1 MWILI
6 ILAYF
11 VIGALIFGVIA
22 SFSKKYI
29 QWYTVKR
36 ETQIVLACLLFWPI
50 MLLLWVIRYLSE
62 AFVGLL
68 TFIKMT
74 FDE

>member
-1 MWILI
+1 MWII

-11 VIGALIFGVIA
+11 ALGAIIFGLIDG
-22 SFSKKYI
+22 FSNKYK

-36 ETQIVLACLLFWPI
+36 ETQILLACLLFWPI

-62 AFVGLL
+62 AFTGLW
-68 TFIKMT
+68 TFIKMI
-74 FDE
+74 FD

>member
-1 MWILI
+1 MRIII

-11 VIGALIFGVIA
+11 FIGASIFGLIDG
-22 SFSKKYI
+22 FSTKYR

-36 ETQIVLACLLFWPI
+36 EKQILLACLLFWPV

-62 AFVGLL
+62 AFAGLL

-74 FDE
+74 FD

>member
-11 VIGALIFGVIA
+11 VFGAIIFGAIA
-22 SFSKKYI
+22 GFSKKYI
-29 QWYTVKR
+29 QWYTVER
-36 ETQIVLACLLFWPI
+36 ETQIILACLLFWPI
-50 MLLLWVIRYLSE
+50 MLLFWVIRYLSE

-68 TFIKMT
+68 AFIKMI
-74 FDE
+74 FD

>member
-1 MWILI
+1 MWII
-6 ILAYF
+6 ILTYF
-11 VIGALIFGVIA
+11 ALGAIIFGLIDG
-22 SFSKKYI
+22 FSNKYK

-36 ETQIVLACLLFWPI
+36 ETQILLACLLFWPI

-68 TFIKMT
+68 TFIKMI
-74 FDE
+74 FD

>member
-1 MWILI
+1 MWII

-11 VIGALIFGVIA
+11 AIGAIIFGLIEG
-22 SFSKKYI
+22 FSKKYT

-36 ETQIVLACLLFWPI
+36 ETQILLACLLFWPI
-50 MLLLWVIRYLSE
+50 MLLVWAIRYLGE

-68 TFIKMT
+68 TFIKMI
-74 FDE
+74 FD

>member
-1 MWILI
+1 MWII

-11 VIGALIFGVIA
+11 AFGAVLFGLIDA
-22 SFSKKYI
+22 FSNKYK

-50 MLLLWVIRYLSE
+50 MLLFWVIRYLTE
-62 AFVGLL
+62 ALNGLL
-68 TFIKMT
+68 AFIKMI
-74 FDE
+74 FD